1 MTQTSPEPNAQTE
14 TTQAQA
20 PQLQRMLSLR
30 HIMFIA
36 LGSAIG
42 TGLFYGSASA
52 IQAAGPSVVLAYM
65 IGGAAVF
72 MVMRAMGELAL
83 AHPVAGAF
91 SEYAT
96 RYLGPWAGFVTGWSY
111 ALEMALVAIADVTA
125 FAIYMQFWFPGTPS
139 WIWIVSV
146 LLILL
151 AVNLTKV
158 KAFGETEFWFTLIKV
173 SAIVAMIIGGLAL
186 LLMGVHTHAEVAPSI
201 TNLWA
206 LPNADNG
213 GGGTQGGFFANGWQ
227 GFLACFTVVM
237 FAFGG
242 IETIGIAAGEAKDP
256 RRSIPKA
263 IRTVPFRILLFYVL
277 TLSIIMSLYPWYS
290 VTKGNSPFVQIFS
303 SLGVPFAA
311 DLLNLVIITA
321 AISALNADMYGAGRM
336 LYGLAQSKMA
346 PASFARLGKNG
357 APWMTTVVLI
367 AVLALG
373 VIFNALYENA
383 FVIVASLAT
392 FATVLVWVMIV
403 LSHIAYKRGGYDT
416 EKQPVRLPLWASY
429 LTLAFMVFIVA
440 LFAFFED
447 TQQALIVGAAWC
459 LFLLLYYRLAVSR
472 RVRAAALE
480 DAQAHT
486 S

>member
-1 MTQTSPEPNAQTE
+1 
-14 TTQAQA
+14 
-20 PQLQRMLSLR
+20 MLSLR

-111 ALEMALVAIADVTA
+111 ALEMALVAIADVSA

-173 SAIVAMIIGGLAL
+173 SAIIAMICGGLAL
-186 LLMGVHTHAEVAPSI
+186 LLLGIHTHTEVAPSV

-206 LPNADNG
+206 LPDAAHG

-242 IETIGIAAGEAKDP
+242 IETIGIAAGEAKNP
-256 RRSIPKA
+256 RVSIPKA

-290 VTKGNSPFVQIFS
+290 VSKSNSPFVQIFS

-311 DLLNLVIITA
+311 DILNAVIITA
-321 AISALNADMYGAGRM
+321 AISALNADVYGAGRM
-336 LYGLAQSKMA
+336 LYGLAQQGLA
-346 PASFARLGKNG
+346 PRAFSRLSKNG
-357 APWMTTVVLI
+357 APWMTTIMMVL
-367 AVLALG
+367 VLAVG
-373 VIFNALYENA
+373 VIMNALFEDA
-383 FVIVASLAT
+383 FVVVASLAT
-392 FATVLVWVMIV
+392 FATVLVWVMIL
-403 LSHIAYKRGGYDT
+403 LSHIAYKRGGHDT
-416 EKQPVRLPLWASY
+416 QVQPVRLPLWASY
-429 LTLAFMVFIVA
+429 AALAFMLAVVV

-447 TQQALIVGAAWC
+447 TRLALVTGLVWC
-459 LFLLLYYRLAVSR
+459 LLLGAYYAFAVRGS
-472 RVRAAALE
+472 AGASS
-480 DAQAHT
+480 AQ
-486 S
+486 SLKS